1 MLIQITVVQKD
12 ANLKVACILPAI
24 PNDPEGEVS
33 LEGEYSEELENM
45 ADISKR
51 GYKFKITDWA
61 SRTVNVHDALFEMTG
76 AAGAPL
82 QFEHVEVGES
92 STPNGESVI
101 GKINKIVETMEK
113 KFKLM
118 KDRVC
123 FLEEENRELKERV
136 SELEGKQNL
145 GTDFSTDM
153 RQQEPLTGLP
163 ASPLSQINE
172 TQDFSP
178 NLTRHKESFSNET
191 PTGQT
196 PNVTQ
201 QQEETQPSSDET
213 PSNPNQ
219 AEQNLGDEIEKE
231 ILSNETPTPRTQIEK
246 KPISN
251 DTPAAQTQVLTP
263 NVTQQKEI
271 EQTFDETP
279 SNPNGAD
286 ENLDDEHTTDPLTEV
301 ISSIAAQYKNSD
313 DETQTGTQ
321 VLTPNMTQTDAYS
334 TLATPNASLIFDEN
348 QNVAVAETQTETQ
361 FFSLDSKQQT
371 PSKPNP
377 EEGNPE
383 DEDTTEPMTEII
395 STNILET
402 TPLSQQTEALSKTS
416 PIDFSET
423 EKAEESSLPA
433 LFEIGAD
440 VEIASNDDTTC
451 RIWYQGKVVD
461 QNLCDG
467 VEKLTVEYSTLFADQ
482 KRVQDTV
489 TTDRIRPP
497 PPTTEQKAYQL
508 YEKVEGL
515 YNNGWCSGQVSMTF
529 RDNTYSIYLNNSM
542 ETINFEPFHLRI
554 HREWTDGV
562 WKTPDEM
569 GPDYFK
575 RLSET
580 QSQKLSQQDHVMEE
594 KPDKKRK
601 ANSTYLRRSER
612 VPKRSRDTKT
622 PFKSERNPALTV
634 TREMIPEVDP
644 FSTLAVHKVK
654 RFQDWLMSKGGIHGV
669 TLSINDTKTGK
680 SFFRSIENEKIDLKK
695 SHIEGA
701 FAMLNCRIVD
711 NPAWFH
717 NYKIPK
723 ACFLPMTFLS
733 TLGYYVDLIEK
744 RKAEG
749 KKIFADGQRELVR
762 GEIYPHT
769 KWGEDVEVLYGAIT
783 GRYGNHWIVLL
794 PALMMEAFGKEVD
807 KVVPYKIEKAEGIP
821 KTHSSY
827 NCGLFVLKMLECHSL
842 KIENMSKINDA
853 NALEL
858 RRSLSFK
865 NVNLLMSM

>member
-1 MLIQITVVQKD
+1 MLV
-12 ANLKVACILPAI
+12 LKVACILPTI
-24 PNDPEGEVS
+24 PNDPEDEVS
-33 LEGEYSEELENM
+33 LEDEYSEELDNM

-82 QFEHVEVGES
+82 QFEHVEIGES

-123 FLEEENRELKERV
+123 FLEEENMELKERV

-145 GTDFSTDM
+145 GTDFSTD
-153 RQQEPLTGLP
+153 
-163 ASPLSQINE
+163 
-172 TQDFSP
+172 
-178 NLTRHKESFSNET
+178 
-191 PTGQT
+191 
-196 PNVTQ
+196 
-201 QQEETQPSSDET
+201 
-213 PSNPNQ
+213 
-219 AEQNLGDEIEKE
+219 
-231 ILSNETPTPRTQIEK
+231 
-246 KPISN
+246 
-251 DTPAAQTQVLTP
+251 
-263 NVTQQKEI
+263 KEI
-271 EQTFDETP
+271 EQTLDETP
-279 SNPNGAD
+279 SNPNGAE
-286 ENLDDEHTTDPLTEV
+286 ENLDDEVIFILDLNFGRETIGIDIIMNMFLQHTTDPLTEV
-301 ISSIAAQYKNSD
+301 ISSIAAHYKNSD
-313 DETQTGTQ
+313 
-321 VLTPNMTQTDAYS
+321 
-334 TLATPNASLIFDEN
+334 
-348 QNVAVAETQTETQ
+348 
-361 FFSLDSKQQT
+361 
-371 PSKPNP
+371 
-377 EEGNPE
+377 
-383 DEDTTEPMTEII
+383 
-395 STNILET
+395 
-402 TPLSQQTEALSKTS
+402 
-416 PIDFSET
+416 
-423 EKAEESSLPA
+423 AEESSLPT

-451 RIWYQGKVVD
+451 RIWYQGMVVD

-467 VEKLTVEYSTLFADQ
+467 VEKSTVEYSTLFADQ

-508 YEKVEGL
+508 YENVEGL
-515 YNNGWCSGQVSMTF
+515 YNNGWCSGQVRMTLQ
-529 RDNTYSIYLNNSM
+529 DNTYSVYLNSSM

-644 FSTLAVHKVK
+644 FSTPAVHKVQ
-654 RFQDWLMSKGGIHGV
+654 RFQDCLMSKGGIHG
-669 TLSINDTKTGK
+669 
-680 SFFRSIENEKIDLKK
+680 
-695 SHIEGA
+695 HIEGA

-744 RKAEG
+744 HKAEG

-762 GEIYPHT
+762 GEVYLHK

-827 NCGLFVLKMLECHSL
+827 KRGLFVLKMLECHSF

-858 RRSLSFK
+858 RRSLSCEIFNQFVDEK
-865 NVNLLMSM
+865 